1 MMQYMTYIIFMLIG
15 MAVTNIWFYIRR
27 LEFENE
33 MLVKAFETKLMLQ
46 FKDKIKE
53 EPDDSN

>member
-1 MMQYMTYIIFMLIG
+1 MLIG
-15 MAVTNIWFYIRR
+15 MAVANIWFYIRK

>member
-1 MMQYMTYIIFMLIG
+1 MEYMKYIVLVLIG
-15 MAVTNIWFYIRR
+15 AVITNIWFYVRR

-33 MLVKAFETKLMLQ
+33 MLLKAFETKLMLQ